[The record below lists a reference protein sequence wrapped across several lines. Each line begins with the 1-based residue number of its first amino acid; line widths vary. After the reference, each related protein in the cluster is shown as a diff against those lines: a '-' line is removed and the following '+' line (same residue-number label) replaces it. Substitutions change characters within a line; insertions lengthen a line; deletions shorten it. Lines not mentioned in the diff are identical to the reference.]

1 MTRLLVAAAL
11 LGAALPSAAHPGH
24 GDPAFDGWLH
34 LLSEP
39 RHAVALMAGIA
50 LCTAIAL
57 LGQRRRASL
66 RAALREARP
75 R

>member
-1 MTRLLVAAAL
+1 MTRFFTAAAL
-11 LGAALPSAAHPGH
+11 LVTALPAAAHPGH
-24 GDPAFDGWLH
+24 GDPGLDGWLH
-34 LLSEP
+34 LVSEP
-39 RHAVALMAGIA
+39 RHAVALMAAIA

-66 RAALREARP
+66 RAALREAHR

>member
-1 MTRLLVAAAL
+1 MTRLFTAAVL
-11 LGAALPSAAHPGH
+11 FGVALPAAAHPGH
-24 GDPAFDGWLH
+24 GDPGLDGWLH

-39 RHAVALMAGIA
+39 RHAVALMAAIA

-57 LGQRRRASL
+57 LGQRRRAQ
-66 RAALREARP
+66 RTAALREARS